1 MPRSKRLRNFI
12 NEYNESPKT
21 EKMSFIPPFF
31 ILTLEFILIIHAIFY
46 GNLFVIIITSILVI
60 ISLIEIIFV
69 SAEIHEHYQ
78 RTNFDREMTIRLDD
92 FIIEKNEK
100 NVKKIV
106 EEFIHKNFHYETH
119 RNEIYHVACQ
129 IMATHKEE
137 MWEGTLDT
145 RLKLFIEKNNSH
157 NIRTLIENF
166 IDKYPE
172 YKKDPGKVYPLAAQM
187 IEKYKKLQEKKK

>member
-12 NEYNESPKT
+12 TEYNESPKT

-31 ILTLEFILIIHAIFY
+31 ILALEFILIIHAIFY

-69 SAEIHEHYQ
+69 SAEIHEHYK
-78 RTNFDREMTIRLDD
+78 RINFDREMTIRLDD
-92 FIIEKNEK
+92 FIIKKNEK

-106 EEFIHKNFHYETH
+106 EEFINKNSNYETH
-119 RNEIYHVACQ
+119 RNEIYHVACH

-137 MWEGTLDT
+137 MWERTLDT
-145 RLKLFIEKNNSH
+145 RLKLFIEKNDSR
-157 NIRTLIENF
+157 NIRVLIKNF
-166 IDKYPE
+166 VDKYPE
-172 YKKDPGKVYPLAAQM
+172 YKDNPGKVYPLAAQM
-187 IEKYKKLQEKKK
+187 IEKYKKPKEKKK

>member
-1 MPRSKRLRNFI
+1 
-12 NEYNESPKT
+12 
-21 EKMSFIPPFF
+21 
-31 ILTLEFILIIHAIFY
+31 
-46 GNLFVIIITSILVI
+46 
-60 ISLIEIIFV
+60 
-69 SAEIHEHYQ
+69 
-78 RTNFDREMTIRLDD
+78 MTIRLDD

-106 EEFIHKNFHYETH
+106 EEFINKNSHYETDI
-119 RNEIYHVACQ
+119 NEIYHVACQ

-137 MWEGTLDT
+137 MWERTLDT

>member
-31 ILTLEFILIIHAIFY
+31 ILALEFILIIHAIFY

-106 EEFIHKNFHYETH
+106 EEFINKNSHYETD

-137 MWEGTLDT
+137 MWERTLDT